1 MTPKNDGMKNR
12 TIRETAEVW
21 DAVTATAKDNGEDA
35 STVTRQFWRKY
46 AKTRIAE
53 GRKTKPA
60 PTDTRRPKDI
70 YTEQMMDEDA
80 DSMGEGTRRDF
91 YE

>member
-1 MTPKNDGMKNR
+1 MAQNDGMKNR
-12 TIRETAEVW
+12 TIRETDEVW

-46 AKTRIAE
+46 AKKRIAE
-53 GRKTKPA
+53 GRKVTAA
-60 PTDTRRPKDI
+60 PVDNRRPKDI

-80 DSMGEGTRRDF
+80 DSMGEGARRDY